1 MRIST
6 AQIYDRGV
14 DGIERQQSALSRN
27 QEHIASGKRILTP
40 SDDPIGAAQTVSL
53 TQGKDRLAQYGT
65 NVDAAKDALAQNDSV
80 LGQVGDVLQ
89 SVRTLAVQAANGSL
103 SDSDRKSIATD
114 VAGQLQQLLS
124 LANSRDGN
132 GNYMFAGFATATQ
145 PFALDA
151 SGTLTYSGDQGQRTL
166 DVAPGR
172 TMATAFDGSVTFLQ
186 VRGGNGSFTS
196 TAASANTGTGVI
208 STGSVVTP
216 SLLPGDTYRLQFSG
230 SGASTL
236 YDVVDVT
243 TGSTVSSG
251 NPYTSGAA
259 ISVAGMQVSVSGAP
273 ASGDAFTL
281 APSGAQSLFKTLQD
295 LASALATPVSGNP
308 AATTALQN
316 GAAGALANLDQAL
329 DHVLTLRATGG
340 ASLRELD
347 DLAAGNADRNTQ
359 YDQTL
364 SHLNDLDYNQA
375 LSDFAKQQVALQAAQ
390 QSFAKVSALSLFNYL
405 T

>member
-27 QEHIASGKRILTP
+27 QEHIAAGKRILTP
-40 SDDPIGAAQTVSL
+40 SDDPVGAAQTVSV
-53 TQGKDRLAQYGT
+53 TQSKDRLSQYGS

-80 LGQVGDVLQ
+80 LGQVEDVLQ
-89 SVRTLAVQAANGSL
+89 SVRTLAVQAANGTL
-103 SDSDRKSIATD
+103 SDSDRKSLATD
-114 VAGQLQQLLS
+114 VSSRLQQLLS
-124 LANSRDGN
+124 LSNSRDGN
-132 GNYMFAGFATATQ
+132 GNYMFAGFATGTQ

-151 SGTLTYSGDQGQRTL
+151 SGTVTYSGDQGQRTL

-172 TMATAFDGSVTFLQ
+172 AMAIAFDGSATFLQ
-186 VRGGNGSFTS
+186 VRDGNGSFTS

-208 STGSVVTP
+208 SPGSVVTP
-216 SLLPGDTYRLQFSG
+216 SLLPGDTYRIQFSG
-230 SGASTL
+230 SGTSTT

-243 TGSTVSSG
+243 TGASVSTG
-251 NPYTSGAA
+251 NPYSSGAA
-259 ISVAGMQVSVSGAP
+259 ITVAGMQVNVSGAP
-273 ASGDAFTL
+273 ASGDTFTL

-295 LASALATPVSGNP
+295 LASALTTPASGNP
-308 AATTALQN
+308 AAIAALQTN
-316 GAAGALANLDQAL
+316 AAGALASLDQAL

-347 DLAAGNADRNTQ
+347 DLSSGNADRSTQ

-364 SHLNDLDYNQA
+364 SRLNDLDYNQA

-390 QSFAKVSALSLFNYL
+390 QSFAKVSGLSLFDYL
-405 T
+405 S